1 MTVNDHLQ
9 VQVEENDDTRKVT
22 VTFSPSTTEIVVVD
36 DEADHYRDGRS
47 L

>member
-22 VTFSPSTTEIVVVD
+22 VTFSPSTTEIVV
-36 DEADHYRDGRS
+36 EDGTDYYPRG